1 MSYFSQKVV
10 WITGATS
17 GIGEFLAYE
26 LNKQGAKLAISGR
39 RTTELER
46 VKSNCSKE
54 DQVFVLPLDV
64 TQTSELPKFTEKVWN
79 HFGQIDIL
87 INNAGISQR
96 SQVLDT
102 VLEVDRRIM
111 EVNYFGAI
119 ALTKAVL
126 PYMKKQGSG
135 QIVVTSSVMGKIG
148 TPQRSAY
155 AASKHALHGFYDSL
169 RAEVIKNNI
178 SVCIICPGYVHTN
191 ITLNALTA
199 DGSPM
204 KSMSESTENG
214 YPPDVFAKK
223 AARAIAKQKEEVYI
237 GKKEVI
243 AVYIKRFFPKLWSYL
258 VTRLNVT

>member
-17 GIGEFLAYE
+17 GIGEFLTYE
-26 LNKQGAKLAISGR
+26 LNMQGAKLVISGR

-46 VKSNCSKE
+46 VKSFCSHK

-64 TQTSELPKFTEKVWN
+64 TQISDLSKNTEKVWN

-96 SQVLDT
+96 SWVADT
-102 VLEVDRRIM
+102 ILEVDRKIM

-169 RAEVIKNNI
+169 RAELIHDHI
-178 SVCIICPGYVHTN
+178 HVCIICPGYVHTN

-204 KSMSESTENG
+204 QSMSDSTKNG
-214 YPPDVFAKK
+214 YPPDVFARK

-237 GKKEVI
+237 GKKEII
-243 AVYIKRFFPKLWSYL
+243 AVYIKRLFPKLWSYL